1 VRTQAIEWFKGH
13 ARSGSYYQ
21 LKDIFLLC
29 GISKQAHA
37 QAIKRAKVLRK
48 KEALYI
54 GFMYEIRDL
63 HPGMGLR
70 KMYEQFQPEGIGR
83 DAFIALGLREGL
95 RLRSISDPKR
105 TTYSVKSNR
114 YPNLLTAKK
123 FTAVNQIWASDIFYF
138 PLGKRHYYVV
148 LIMDVYSRR
157 IIGYSVADNLRA
169 ENNLRA
175 LRMALHLRGIDHY
188 HQGLIHHSDKGSQY
202 ISDDYTNMLEEFGIQ
217 ISMCTDVLENA
228 HMERA
233 NGTIKNDYMA
243 RWNIKHPHTL
253 ERFVQKAVHGYNNR
267 AHDSLGKKTP
277 IEFETYVK
285 ELPEEDKIELEI
297 FTLANKQISDNPSQ
311 LCLFPGL

>member
-1 VRTQAIEWFKGH
+1 M
-13 ARSGSYYQ
+13 
-21 LKDIFLLC
+21 KDVFLLC

-37 QAIKRAKVLRK
+37 QALRRAKVLSK
-48 KEALYI
+48 KEALYL

-95 RLRSISDPKR
+95 RLRTISNPTR
-105 TTYSVKSNR
+105 TTWSIKSNR
-114 YPNLLTAKK
+114 YPNLLAGRR

-138 PLGKRHYYVV
+138 QIGARHYYVV

-157 IIGYSVADNLRA
+157 IIGYSAADNLRA
-169 ENNLRA
+169 ENNIEA
-175 LRMALHLRGIDHY
+175 LRMALNLRGIDDY
-188 HQGLIHHSDKGSQY
+188 KNKLIHHSDKGSQY
-202 ISDDYTNMLEEFGIQ
+202 ISDDYTNLLEEFGIR

-228 HMERA
+228 HMERV
-233 NGTIKNDYMA
+233 NGTIKNDYLA
-243 RWNIKHPHTL
+243 RWNIKHPYTL
-253 ERFVQKAVHGYNNR
+253 AGYLKKAVDSYNHR

-285 ELPEEDKIELEI
+285 ELSEEEKPVLEI
-297 FTLANKQISDNPSQ
+297 FTINTQISEDPSQ
-311 LCLFPGL
+311 LNLFPSL